1 MTKQMG
7 YMGEAAAEPNKALV
21 LTLAEICLRP
31 ADLLDTAIRRL
42 VTAGL
47 ARDTRPEPR
56 ISSLGAGASTQR
68 QPPMTMDGSLSEVQA
83 AIGRHLRAE
92 YDLAQPI
99 PGRLVELLR
108 KLEEAKAGPNGLH

>member
-42 VTAGL
+42 KRLPADL
-47 ARDTRPEPR
+47 NLRDSQNCMNERVFE
-56 ISSLGAGASTQR
+56 
-68 QPPMTMDGSLSEVQA
+68 
-83 AIGRHLRAE
+83 H
-92 YDLAQPI
+92 
-99 PGRLVELLR
+99 
-108 KLEEAKAGPNGLH
+108 